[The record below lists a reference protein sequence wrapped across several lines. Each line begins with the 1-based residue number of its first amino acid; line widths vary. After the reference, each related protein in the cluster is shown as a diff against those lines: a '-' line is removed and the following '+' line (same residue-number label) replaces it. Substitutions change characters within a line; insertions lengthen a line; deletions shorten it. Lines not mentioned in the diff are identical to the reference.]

1 MGTDLPAREPLLR
14 ALIDICG
21 PDFAR
26 RAGAPDAVAGRR
38 ASFVAAPATTQA
50 VADTMGLAAE
60 RGLAVI
66 PRGSGSKIDWGT
78 PPPGVDL
85 ILDTSR
91 LDGIWNHDVRA
102 MTAEVGAGTPLKAVQ
117 AALAL
122 RGQRL
127 ATDPPSPSATL
138 GGMLA
143 LNETGPLRHRFGT
156 AAHQVNHIA
165 YVTSKGEA
173 ATSDGENGR
182 PGIAEI
188 DGVILSAQVHVE
200 PLPSA
205 RRWVTAPVTSPRD
218 IYELVQETLTR
229 RLTPSAIEVDLSAT
243 PPSGVLAVL
252 LEGDPPDVTDRATR
266 LEKAFGPDATTSPSP
281 HPGGA
286 ATPSP
291 RPTWPCASRSRPQ
304 TSRPRCTPSATSRE
318 CPSRSEARPEGE
330 RSTRCSRA
338 PSPRKGWKA
347 SWTRCEASCWQ
358 GAGNAWWWPP
368 PRNRRGAGHGQP
380 PRHVLTAAAAAAAA
394 AARVARGS
402 RGSRGSW
409 LAWLVARVFVR
420 AACARRL
427 CPLPSPRSAAAAAEP
442 PPRPA
447 TRQPPPA
454 PTASDRC
461 PAAGRLR
468 PAAGRLRPAAGRRR
482 PCLRP
487 LPRPR
492 ARLPRPVDSIPA
504 ARPPLP
510 RASRSGA
517 LAVTGRY
524 PSPRSPAPRSAVLRR
539 AGGRV
544 AGRFRGLP
552 GSGRGRRRPG
562 GGRGRR
568 ARPPRM

>member
-266 LEKAFGPDATTSPSP
+266 LEKAFGPDATTSPL
-281 HPGGA
+281 
-286 ATPSP
+286 
-291 RPTWPCASRSRPQ
+291 
-304 TSRPRCTPSATSRE
+304 
-318 CPSRSEARPEGE
+318 
-330 RSTRCSRA
+330 A
-338 PSPRKGWKA
+338 PP
-347 SWTRCEASCWQ
+347 
-358 GAGNAWWWPP
+358 WW
-368 PRNRRGAGHGQP
+368 
-380 PRHVLTAAAAAAAA
+380 
-394 AARVARGS
+394 
-402 RGSRGSW
+402 
-409 LAWLVARVFVR
+409 
-420 AACARRL
+420 
-427 CPLPSPRSAAAAAEP
+427 
-442 PPRPA
+442 
-447 TRQPPPA
+447 
-454 PTASDRC
+454 
-461 PAAGRLR
+461 
-468 PAAGRLRPAAGRRR
+468 
-482 PCLRP
+482 
-487 LPRPR
+487 
-492 ARLPRPVDSIPA
+492 
-504 ARPPLP
+504 
-510 RASRSGA
+510 
-517 LAVTGRY
+517 GRY
-524 PSPRSPAPRSAVLRR
+524 PFTPADVALRIEVPTADLQAAVYALRDVAGMPVPVRGSAGRGTVHAVLPGTLPPERVEGILDAVRGVLLARGGQCVVVAAPREIGEELDMASRHDM
-539 AGGRV
+539 
-544 AGRFRGLP
+544 F
-552 GSGRGRRRPG
+552 
-562 GGRGRR
+562 
-568 ARPPRM
+568 